1 MSCLDESRGQRLV
14 SIGPLVPLAPGFAAE
29 LDRLG
34 YSPVTVHT
42 LLRRCGQLSEWMTA
56 RALGVAALSPELV
69 AAFCAARR
77 AAGHR
82 EYVYV
87 RGITPLLRYLRA
99 AGLLASETALVAGPG
114 EVLLGRFG
122 DWLVR
127 ERHLAPGSV
136 AMYSMHARR
145 LVERLVTGDRVEV
158 ERLDAAFVRRFVL
171 EVCPG
176 QARASAKLTVVAIR
190 QLLAFLYV
198 EGELA
203 RPLVGAVPSVAGA
216 RLSGLP
222 KGLAPANVQQLLDS
236 CDRGTSAGRRD
247 FAIVIV
253 LARLGVRAGE
263 VAALALEDVDWRA
276 GEITVHGKGGRQ
288 RLPLPDQAGEAI
300 AGYLRDG
307 RPGNSEGRTVF
318 LTLVAPYRAMS
329 PSAVCRVVLRAGQR
343 AGLGHVNAHRLRHTL
358 AIEMLAGGADLPA
371 IGQVLGHRM
380 LATTAIYAKCD
391 RQTLRQIARPW
402 PGARA

>member
-1 MSCLDESRGQRLV
+1 MR
-14 SIGPLVPLAPGFAAE
+14 GFAAE

-34 YSPVTVHT
+34 YSPVTVRT
-42 LLRRCGQLSEWMTA
+42 LLRRCGQLSEWMAA
-56 RALGVAALSPELV
+56 RGLGVVALSPELV

-82 EYVYV
+82 EYAYV
-87 RGITPLLRYLRA
+87 RGM
-99 AGLLASETALVAGPG
+99 
-114 EVLLGRFG
+114 LLGRFG
-122 DWLVR
+122 DWLAR

-136 AMYSMHARR
+136 TMYLMHARR
-145 LVERLVTGDRVEV
+145 LVERRVSGDRVEV

-176 QARASAKLTVVAIR
+176 QALASAKLTVVAIR

-198 EGELA
+198 EGELQ
-203 RPLVGAVPSVAGA
+203 RRLVGAVPSAAGA

-222 KGLAPANVQQLLDS
+222 KGLAPGDVQRLLDS

-247 FAIVIV
+247 FAVVTV

-276 GEITVHGKGGRQ
+276 GEITVRGKGGTQ

-300 AGYLRDG
+300 AGCLRDG
-307 RPGNSEGRTVF
+307 RPGNSESRAVF
-318 LTLVAPYRAMS
+318 LTLVVPFRAMS

-343 AGLGHVNAHRLRHTL
+343 AGFGRLGAHRLRHTL
-358 AIEMLAGGADLPA
+358 AIEMLAGGADLLA
-371 IGQVLGHRM
+371 IGQVLGHRRF
-380 LATTAIYAKCD
+380 ATTTIYAKCD
-391 RQTLRQIARPW
+391 RETLRQIARPW
-402 PGARA
+402 PGVAA